1 MFSTKRKS
9 LKDIILENSY
19 EVFQMYFPF
28 EENKMYLSP
37 LREDR
42 LPSFHIL
49 YNNVSGQYYFHDF
62 GYRGGS
68 CISFVMLM
76 FNLDFT
82 QACNKIK
89 NDLQLGD
96 VYTIPKKSIISHSK
110 QEKKEYNIQFIP
122 RAFNVLELAY
132 WAQYGI
138 TEEECKENEIFVA
151 SKLFINDKL
160 MYIPKNNLQFIYRFT
175 KDGEPN
181 KKKIYKPF
189 SKDFKWSGNI
199 SIHHLEGIKTLPK
212 ISNIV
217 IGTKSRKDRIILQK
231 IWSEVFNMQNEHPK
245 SISHETDIYLDNNYD
260 AKFLWLDV
268 DDVGKNTNI
277 QLNKRGYLW
286 INNPNELYVKYNLKD
301 PADIIKHFGTE
312 EGYKILKKELKKK
325 NII

>member
-160 MYIPKNNLQFIYRFT
+160 MYIPKNDLQFIYRFT

-189 SKDFKWSGNI
+189 SKDFKWSGSCSQKQI
-199 SIHHLEGIKTLPK
+199 EGLNSLPK
-212 ISNIV
+212 DSNI
-217 IGTKSRKDRIILQK
+217 IIITSSRKDRIVLSK
-231 IWSEVFNMQNEHPK
+231 IHSDVINTQNEHHK
-245 SISHETDIYLDNNYD
+245 AITQEVDDFLNKNYD
-260 AKFLWLDV
+260 AKFIYWNN
-268 DDVGKNTNI
+268 DDVGKKENI
-277 QLNKRGYLW
+277 KLNPKGYMW
-286 INNPNELYVKYNLKD
+286 INNPEKYGAKD
-301 PADIIKHFGTE
+301 PSDLIAKMGVE
-312 EGYKILKKELKKK
+312 EGYKILKEELKKK